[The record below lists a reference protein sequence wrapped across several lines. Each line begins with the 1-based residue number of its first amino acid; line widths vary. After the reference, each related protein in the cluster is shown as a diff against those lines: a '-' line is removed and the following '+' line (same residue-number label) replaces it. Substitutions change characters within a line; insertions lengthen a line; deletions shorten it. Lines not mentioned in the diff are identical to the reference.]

1 MSDSNVGAATERR
14 SSRPAK
20 RVAAK
25 APVLPSAR
33 AAVGALLCVL
43 AALLTFVAYRQA
55 QQPPTTKYL
64 VAVHEMKPGAPLLA
78 ADLREEAITLPPQVA
93 ARAFTS
99 FAQLQNAFLLGP
111 IQQGELL
118 QASNLA
124 NRSGG
129 AGSFEWSFTIES
141 IRAAGG
147 FFRVGERVQILGTLS
162 KDGQSVTEV
171 VNPSALII
179 AMDRT
184 DPNPF
189 RGSVSILLALN
200 SQAEVFRMQNALD
213 NQKLTVVRGVDAAAQ
228 KSVKDNEA
236 APSPATKAA
245 QTPAVNASGAQSNT
259 DSLVSA
265 GAADGAADETNVA
278 TPTADPSLASNP
290 SLASDPSP
298 APTSPENPS

>member
-245 QTPAVNASGAQSNT
+245 QTPAANASGAQSNT

>member
-1 MSDSNVGAATERR
+1 MSESNVEAATERR
-14 SSRPAK
+14 SSKPAK

-43 AALLTFVAYRQA
+43 AALLTFVTYRQA
-55 QQPPTTKYL
+55 QQPPTTKYF

-228 KSVKDNEA
+228 KSVNDNEA
-236 APSPATKAA
+236 AANPATKAA
-245 QTPAVNASGAQSNT
+245 QTPPANPSGAQSNT
-259 DSLVSA
+259 DSLAS
-265 GAADGAADETNVA
+265 AADGAANGANAA
-278 TPTADPSLASNP
+278 TPTAADPSLDSN
-290 SLASDPSP
+290 PSP